1 MIRYDTIPNPLYKP
15 RCKQHRFRRCRLRRI
30 RPEMAHFVLLLCSA
44 WPAHPSH
51 WSPPAHGSATVGAD
65 DRRHTHTEHAGQL
78 LADCRRALE
87 AWWSCANETLTLSKK
102 DAARFQA
109 RLAHCAP
116 RSQRPVRNS
125 SAFVSWLPSMMKAV
139 DANLLQQPP
148 LPPRFVVLG
157 GPACAAAFPPAPADP
172 RPSTRKNKTGGGRGE
187 RKDQRDL
194 RPAESG
200 AGGPAMRP
208 RRRLPRRISCGT
220 QRDDAAFIHS
230 QLRRG
235 ARRCVGRERRAVAG
249 GGPDLCR

>member
-1 MIRYDTIPNPLYKP
+1 
-15 RCKQHRFRRCRLRRI
+15 
-30 RPEMAHFVLLLCSA
+30 MAHFVLLLCSA

-172 RPSTRKNKTGGGRGE
+172 RPSTRKNKTGGGGGSGKISAISGPPNPAQAGLQCVRGVGC
-187 RKDQRDL
+187 RGVFL
-194 RPAESG
+194 A
-200 AGGPAMRP
+200 AHN
-208 RRRLPRRISCGT
+208 GT
-220 QRDDAAFIHS
+220 MLHSFIHS
-230 QLRRG
+230 F
-235 ARRCVGRERRAVAG
+235 VAG
-249 GGPDLCR
+249 HGAVSDESGVLWRAEVQTCAGDV